1 MPQAQGQNLEFSN
14 LKVFVLA
21 NSQIKGSIPKWLSGC
36 KMLQML
42 DLSWNH
48 LSGGIPP
55 WIGKLNNLYY
65 LDLSNNSFTG
75 RIPQSFTMFLSLQ
88 PNNSSLEGTLFAF
101 PFDTV
106 ETGTLKRMKL
116 QPLSGLRSPLNIF
129 FSPFC
134 HLTVVST
141 IKSKVS

>member
-106 ETGTLKRMKL
+106 ETGTLKRMKYEK
-116 QPLSGLRSPLNIF
+116 LSNLRPSLLLSYKGFILNE
-129 FSPFC
+129 
-134 HLTVVST
+134 
-141 IKSKVS
+141 